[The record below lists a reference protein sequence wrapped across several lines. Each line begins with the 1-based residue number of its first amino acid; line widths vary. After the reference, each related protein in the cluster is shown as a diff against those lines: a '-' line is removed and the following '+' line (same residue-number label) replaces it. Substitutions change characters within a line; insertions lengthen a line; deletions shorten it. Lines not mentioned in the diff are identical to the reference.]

1 MMAALLLFLW
11 GISGVAAIFLFV
23 TSIVTAV
30 RKKRSRKLWILTG
43 VAAIVFVLFY
53 LVIGI

>member
-1 MMAALLLFLW
+1 MAALLLFLW